1 MTTLSATIVGTDSF
15 LLQKRNATIQ
25 IKLVATVAHPT
36 AKLKLNIFAIRLSK
50 MSSVQASAWKLAF
63 EGGTNIPKEVHIA
76 PTKSVMMEI
85 SKKMMDVLRNA
96 QSIKDGNVGV
106 GIGVNPTFAQR
117 YVVMD

>member
-50 MSSVQASAWKLAF
+50 MSSVRASA
-63 EGGTNIPKEVHIA
+63 
-76 PTKSVMMEI
+76 
-85 SKKMMDVLRNA
+85 
-96 QSIKDGNVGV
+96 
-106 GIGVNPTFAQR
+106 
-117 YVVMD
+117 